1 MLTYLITGGAGFIG
15 SHLGER
21 LLRDGHRVIAIDN
34 LSSGSEENLAHARR
48 YANRFEFVRASV
60 EDRNAMQYGARE
72 ADAIFHLA
80 ATVGVFNIIESPVE
94 TITNNVDGTKAVLT
108 AATPRKV
115 KTIVASTS
123 EVYGKSLSAP
133 FREDDD
139 LLLGPT
145 SRSRWSYAASKVVD
159 EFLALAW
166 RQEKG
171 VPTLVTRFFN
181 TIGPRQVG
189 RYGMVVPRFLTQ
201 ALRGEDVTVYGSGQ
215 QSRCFTYVDDV
226 VEWLVRLANDDRAV
240 GRVFNLGNPSEIT
253 IEDLAGLVIEVT
265 GSASSI
271 RRVPYQEAYEPGFED
286 IARRVPD
293 ISRVTALTGFH
304 PRVPLRDA
312 LVRTRDWV
320 ADSLAAGARA

>member
-15 SHLGER
+15 SHLTER
-21 LLRDGHRVIAIDN
+21 LLRDGHRVIVIDD
-34 LSSGSEENLAHARR
+34 LSSGAEKNLDAAR
-48 YANRFEFVRASV
+48 ASSKFEFIRAGV
-60 EDRNAMQYGARE
+60 EDSDAMNYGARQ
-72 ADAIFHLA
+72 ADTIFHLA
-80 ATVGVFNIIESPVE
+80 ATVGVFNIIQSPVE
-94 TITNNVDGTKAVLT
+94 TILNNVDGTKAVLA

-166 RQEKG
+166 QHEKG
-171 VPTLVTRFFN
+171 VPTVVTRFFN

-189 RYGMVVPRFLTQ
+189 RYGMVVPRFLAQ
-201 ALRGEDVTVYGSGQ
+201 ALAGEDLTVYGSGQ

-226 VEWLVRLANDDRAV
+226 VEWLVRLANDDRAS
-240 GRVFNLGNPSEIT
+240 GQVFNLGNPSEIS
-253 IEDLAGLVIEVT
+253 IEDLAKLVIEVS
-265 GSASSI
+265 GSVSKIGHVS
-271 RRVPYQEAYEPGFED
+271 YQEAYEPGFED
-286 IARRVPD
+286 ISRRVPD
-293 ISRVTALTGFH
+293 IGKVTALTGYQ
-304 PRVPLRDA
+304 PRVALREA
-312 LVRTRDWV
+312 LERTRDWV
-320 ADSLAAGARA
+320 AETMAAGATA